1 MESNVEELSNILN
14 QLGLPKNVAKTLAY
28 LRYHEDSLAV
38 DIEFNMGLRQPE
50 VSVAIQYLLSK
61 NWIKK
66 KNVKKEGKG
75 RPVRIYRLSKSF
87 EEIIKEIEEE
97 KKDSISKIEMLMEKL
112 KKFY

>member
-1 MESNVEELSNILN
+1 MDAQTNDLSDILI
-14 QLGLPKNVAKTLAY
+14 QLGLPKNIAKTLAY
-28 LRYHEDSLAV
+28 LRYHEDALAV
-38 DIEFNMGLRQPE
+38 DIEFNMELRQPE

-75 RPVRIYRLSKSF
+75 RPVRIYRLNKPF
-87 EEIIKEIEEE
+87 DEIIKEIEEE
-97 KKDSISKIEMLMEKL
+97 KKDSISKIESLMVRL